1 MIAKVRKEYLVKTY
15 KIDNWETD
23 EEFLEGLARKMG
35 KLLKKGEPDLNAV
48 ARIVLNDLQRGKIP
62 YYVAPKDFEI
72 PLPSEQE
79 PAEEPKPE
87 EKKDEESTDPEAE
100 KSEDG
105 KGKENEPKPPTTIQ
119 VDQDFSKIKMA
130 IEFDNPEDENPE
142 TVPAPKI
149 DIDQV
154 LNPED
159 MPDLEVAASDN
170 ESSDDEDVADS
181 KNVAITAASGSF
193 TVSAKRKMEE
203 TKNLSAKDR
212 RAIER
217 AQKRKKIGS
226 NFYEVANVKN
236 RNRDKAKPA
245 DIVKKRK

>member
-1 MIAKVRKEYLVKTY
+1 
-15 KIDNWETD
+15 
-23 EEFLEGLARKMG
+23 LELLARKMG

-48 ARIVLNDLQRGKIP
+48 ARIVLNDLQRGKLP

-72 PLPSEQE
+72 PLPTEQE
-79 PAEEPKPE
+79 PSEEPVPE
-87 EKKDEESTDPEAE
+87 ENKDVEKAAPEGTDAENSE
-100 KSEDG
+100 KSE
-105 KGKENEPKPPTTIQ
+105 GKENSQKPPLTSIK

-130 IEFDNPEDENPE
+130 IEFDNPQDENPE
-142 TVPAPKI
+142 TEPEPKI

-170 ESSDDEDVADS
+170 ESSDDDDADAES
-181 KNVAITAASGSF
+181 KNKAITASGKF
-193 TVSAKRKMEE
+193 TVSAKRKLEE
-203 TKNLSAKDR
+203 AEAKNLTAKDR

-226 NFYEVANVKN
+226 NFYEVTNVKN
-236 RNRDKAKPA
+236 RNREKAKPPA